1 MWLLGSTNAQLA
13 DRAKALEAAL
23 ASVEGELGVSR
34 QRGAVLEAER
44 DAAQSRASSNAERA
58 GSSLASAAADS
69 RAITSTLCAELTVA
83 AELKRDELDRE
94 LQALRAA
101 ADAPDSDDDS
111 DDSMLTQPPLSDDFE
126 ITAKPVAARTRSQR
140 G

>member
-1 MWLLGSTNAQLA
+1 MHTQAKRSWRLL
-13 DRAKALEAAL
+13 ALKL
-23 ASVEGELGVSR
+23 RL
-34 QRGAVLEAER
+34 L
-44 DAAQSRASSNAERA
+44 
-58 GSSLASAAADS
+58 
-69 RAITSTLCAELTVA
+69 A

-111 DDSMLTQPPLSDDFE
+111 DDSMLTQPPLPSEDFE
-126 ITAKPVAARTRSQR
+126 IASKPVAARTRSRR

>member
-1 MWLLGSTNAQLA
+1 MHTQAKRSWRFLALKLRLL
-13 DRAKALEAAL
+13 
-23 ASVEGELGVSR
+23 
-34 QRGAVLEAER
+34 
-44 DAAQSRASSNAERA
+44 
-58 GSSLASAAADS
+58 
-69 RAITSTLCAELTVA
+69 A
-83 AELKRDELDRE
+83 AELKHDELDRE

>member
-1 MWLLGSTNAQLA
+1 MHTQAKRSWKYLA
-13 DRAKALEAAL
+13 LKLRL
-23 ASVEGELGVSR
+23 R
-34 QRGAVLEAER
+34 
-44 DAAQSRASSNAERA
+44 
-58 GSSLASAAADS
+58 
-69 RAITSTLCAELTVA
+69 A

-111 DDSMLTQPPLSDDFE
+111 DDSMLTQPPLPSEDFE
-126 ITAKPVAARTRSQR
+126 ITATPVAARTRSRR

>member
-1 MWLLGSTNAQLA
+1 MHTQANRSWKYLA
-13 DRAKALEAAL
+13 LKLRL
-23 ASVEGELGVSR
+23 R
-34 QRGAVLEAER
+34 
-44 DAAQSRASSNAERA
+44 
-58 GSSLASAAADS
+58 
-69 RAITSTLCAELTVA
+69 A

-111 DDSMLTQPPLSDDFE
+111 DDSMLTQPPLPSEDFE
-126 ITAKPVAARTRSQR
+126 ITATPVAARTRSQR